1 MQVSN
6 CLIEEN
12 KSIKGNYWAYQKPSI
27 NFVKKIKLSFKLSNI
42 IASIVAN
49 RNIDDKNLD
58 YFLNPT
64 LKNNLPDPSTL
75 KNMDISIKILLE
87 KIFRSNTLGIL
98 GEYDVDGAT
107 TTAIL
112 FKYF

>member
-1 MQVSN
+1 MQVSD

-12 KSIKGNYWAYQKPSI
+12 KSIKGNYWDYQKPSI
-27 NFVKKIKLSFKLSNI
+27 NLVEKIKLSFNLSNI

-64 LKNNLPDPSTL
+64 LKNNYVIGYGGNIFQKKVY
-75 KNMDISIKILLE
+75 KNITNIEAWLSC
-87 KIFRSNTLGIL
+87 SCQP
-98 GEYDVDGAT
+98 AT
-107 TTAIL
+107 PACSCSASAC
-112 FKYF
+112 

>member
-6 CLIEEN
+6 CLIEKN

-27 NFVKKIKLSFKLSNI
+27 NFVEKIKLSFNLSNI

-64 LKNNLPDPSTL
+64 LKNNLPDPSIL
-75 KNMDISIKILLE
+75 KIWI
-87 KIFRSNTLGIL
+87 
-98 GEYDVDGAT
+98 VV
-107 TTAIL
+107 
-112 FKYF
+112 